1 VVRPWFADAGAQEGA
16 TASRVQAYVEALK
29 LSMNMMFS
37 GNVCAVGWEGEAA
50 GEEARRGVLFYVA
63 AMPLVTVFITTVS
76 AEVILLAQRACVLE
90 SQQFEKL
97 AMVHEA
103 NRSLNLP
110 PSLCRKILE
119 YNLWLT
125 RSFNIAAYQCLL
137 KNSSR
142 SAQLEV
148 KLHLCA
154 PFISTAPFLQDAPA
168 LFICELLEGTQ
179 IMAVCAGD
187 IIFHIGDPG
196 LGMYFIIRGSCEVL
210 SAEGEQLSELC
221 QGTYFGEIA
230 LISGSTRLATVVATS
245 FMLMAFFDRSSF
257 QELIGQHPEMLTSFV
272 AHCSQYSGN
281 LLTQQFIDR
290 LGFFKDSPHRRSI
303 IERLASRLSQRSL
316 PPGETVFEQGEKGES
331 MFFVLHGAL
340 EVFRGAGGRV
350 AELIDGAHFGE
361 LCLLTDG
368 AERTATVK
376 TRTACLLAELHRADF
391 EEVMHDF
398 PDDVLRLLVHAAK
411 IHKTNQRS
419 EEKLRRISTVIE
431 TGTGMPVPTLM
442 RQRSSSSQQLS
453 EAFRRSGTTGT
464 LSASRGLAPAGA
476 ATAAAASA
484 GPAPAPE
491 VAVAVGRACGTGGSA
506 DGMA

>member
-1 VVRPWFADAGAQEGA
+1 MYRWQIPA
-16 TASRVQAYVEALK
+16 
-29 LSMNMMFS
+29 
-37 GNVCAVGWEGEAA
+37 
-50 GEEARRGVLFYVA
+50 
-63 AMPLVTVFITTVS
+63 

-90 SQQFEKL
+90 SQQFERL
-97 AMVHEA
+97 AMVNEA

-110 PSLCRKILE
+110 PTLCRKILE

-125 RSFNIAAYQCLL
+125 RGFNIAAYQCLL

-142 SAQLEV
+142 SAQIEV

-179 IMAVCAGD
+179 IMAVCSGD

-245 FMLMAFFDRSSF
+245 FMLMAFFDRTSF
-257 QELIGQHPEMLTSFV
+257 QDLISQHPEMLTAFV
-272 AHCSQYSGN
+272 GHCSQYTGN

-290 LGFFKDSPHRRSI
+290 LGFFKESPHRGTI
-303 IERLASRLSQRSL
+303 IERLTSRLSQRSI

-340 EVFRGAGGRV
+340 EVFRGAGGRI

-376 TRTACLLAELHRADF
+376 SRTACLLAELHRADF
-391 EEVMHDF
+391 EEVMRDF

-411 IHKTNQRS
+411 IQKSNQRS
-419 EEKLRRISTVIE
+419 EERLRRISTVIE
-431 TGTGMPVPTLM
+431 TGVPPPFPLHRGRSASSSAQLGDTF
-442 RQRSSSSQQLS
+442 RRSSSGIRETKTSHCAGLP
-453 EAFRRSGTTGT
+453 G
-464 LSASRGLAPAGA
+464 SRLL
-476 ATAAAASA
+476 ASA
-484 GPAPAPE
+484 AE
-491 VAVAVGRACGTGGSA
+491 VTGLEAQAEAEAACASGTGGSA
-506 DGMA
+506 DRIASGTSARGAACYSEKVRDCVLTEEGFESLPEHD